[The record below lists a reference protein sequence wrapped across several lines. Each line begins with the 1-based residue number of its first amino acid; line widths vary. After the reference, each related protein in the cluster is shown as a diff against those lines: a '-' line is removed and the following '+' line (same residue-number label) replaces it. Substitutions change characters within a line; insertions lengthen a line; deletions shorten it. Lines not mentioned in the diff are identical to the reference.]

1 MVNAY
6 VNNYYDEGL
15 LYIRTNSH
23 DGVKKNM
30 KKYLIEKSQRI
41 NKNVEEAWLK
51 QISLS
56 DRIFKTPELYAKVL
70 VELEQR
76 KAANTKILRS
86 YGLDL

>member
-1 MVNAY
+1 
-6 VNNYYDEGL
+6 
-15 LYIRTNSH
+15 
-23 DGVKKNM
+23 M